1 MTTAISITQEELDKL
16 RRVRGMLS
24 RPDILEQYKLKNIF
38 IQPFDLESVGTNSYD
53 IRLGEWIFR
62 EKFNS
67 GLPTFHGQVE
77 PRFLYNMYDPD
88 HVKALFEKELAQPA
102 SKVLHPWFELGDLE
116 GISPDDLV
124 IVIRPGESI
133 LAHTLEFI
141 GSNCNFITTRMAA
154 RSTIGRS
161 GLEVCRCA
169 GVGDAFYCN
178 RWTLEITNN
187 LQYHMIPLVVG
198 RRIGQVIFDGIRP
211 LAENDGGY
219 VTEGKYQALGSL
231 EKMQS
236 SWKPEDMLPK
246 AYLDRELI
254 G

>member
-1 MTTAISITQEELDKL
+1 MTNSTRSALDAL
-16 RRVRGMLS
+16 YRPRGMLS
-24 RPDILEQYKLKNIF
+24 RPDILDQYKKKNIF
-38 IQPFDLESVGTNSYD
+38 IKPFDLESVGTNSYD

-102 SKVLHPWFELGDLE
+102 SRVLHPWFELGDLE

-124 IVIRPGESI
+124 VVIRPGESI

-161 GLEVCRCA
+161 GLEITRCA
-169 GVGDAFYCN
+169 GVGDVGYCT

-198 RRIGQVIFDGIRP
+198 RRIGQVLFDGVTP
-211 LAENDGGY
+211 LEEGDDDY
-219 VTEGKYQALGSL
+219 TRSGKYQNTSDL
-231 EKMQS
+231 EEMVRM
-236 SWKPEDMLPK
+236 WHPDMMLPR
-246 AYLDRELI
+246 AYMDREVQK
-254 G
+254 